1 MGNMPKNRSL
11 IPFIEPGRFRYLIG
25 GLMSPPY
32 DGLCDKQQF
41 FELPDEM
48 SLPPLSSQL
57 RQGDEEHHS

>member
-1 MGNMPKNRSL
+1 MGNVPKNRCL

-41 FELPDEM
+41 DDLLTKPD
-48 SLPPLSSQL
+48 SFNSDYTIKPLLMQL
-57 RQGDEEHHS
+57 